1 MTTVEQGKP
10 SPELTP
16 PSVRTPRPVDAPP
29 EQGSWLNRISVGQKL
44 GLTALAFGLPV
55 AVLLGLLLQAQQRD
69 LVVVRDELRGHAY
82 LPTMIDLQV
91 NMQRHRRDSAALL
104 TGTPTDSIRQAVAVL
119 NKDIDAEIVKLTRI
133 NTAQGQDFELGSSL
147 SALKTAWTDVKTK
160 VNNRAISAVES
171 TRLHTLILNER
182 INPFYADV
190 SNKSG
195 LALDPARESYY
206 LMNLVTATL
215 PQAIPE
221 TGVVLTGALTAI
233 RRGSSNNTQKGELAV
248 RLENARNAQ
257 LEIEKSVG
265 FARNASSTNND
276 KLRGL
281 DVDLSLAVKTIN
293 DVIEEQI
300 ITPPTPIIT
309 AEEYLRIAQPA
320 FDLPFT
326 LFRAATQTL
335 GESLNARQASLQ
347 QARTI
352 SLVLVAAA
360 LLIGLAVLL
369 AVARAINVPLRQLAR
384 AARDLGQGNLNVRVD
399 ELGTDEV
406 GVLAKTFNTTTAQLR
421 ENELRNA
428 AERESAAK
436 LQTNIG
442 SFLDITMDI
451 AEGDLT
457 KRGTVTEDVLGNVV
471 DSINVMVA
479 ELEDVLRRVQ
489 GASNS
494 VTQGAGEMLRNTN
507 QIAQGTQTTAEQA
520 GRVAGE
526 VQGVNASIRRMAD
539 DAQASAS
546 TAQQAL
552 SASQQGQRA
561 VESTLGGMQNIRR
574 EVQGISK
581 RIKNLGDRSLEIQ
594 EIVDTISRISSQTNL
609 LALNASIEAAGAGE
623 AGSRFAVVADEVRK
637 LAENSAQATGRIATL
652 IKNVQAEVQE
662 VVVSVEGGSR
672 EVEAG
677 YRVAT
682 DAGARLAEIA
692 GFAEQSAALAR
703 SISEAAQAQV
713 QGVSQVGEAV
723 NAIAGVSEQSRQSVN
738 ESRNAAEKLQQLA
751 SDLNTQLGR
760 FRLTS

>member
-16 PSVRTPRPVDAPP
+16 PSVRSPQQLSAPP
-29 EQGSWLNRISVGQKL
+29 EQGSWLNRISVAQKL

-82 LPTMIDLQV
+82 LPVLIGLQENV
-91 NMQRHRRDSAALL
+91 QAHRRQSGVLL
-104 TGTPTDSIRQAVAVL
+104 ATPTAANRQAIEALERKIDVGIASLVAVNTNQGQGFEL
-119 NKDIDAEIVKLTRI
+119 NKDI
-133 NTAQGQDFELGSSL
+133 
-147 SALKTAWTDVKTK
+147 SALKAAWTSIKTK
-160 VNNRAISAVES
+160 VGNRSIDVPES
-171 TRLHTLILNER
+171 TLIHSTFLNEN
-182 INPFYADV
+182 IDPLYGKISDV
-190 SNKSG
+190 SG
-195 LALDPARESYY
+195 LALDPVRDSYY
-206 LMNLVTATL
+206 LMNLVTNTL
-215 PQAIPE
+215 PQAIPIGGE
-221 TGVVLTGALTAI
+221 SMGDAFAAVSRQSITDV
-233 RRGSSNNTQKGELAV
+233 QKAALAV
-248 RLENARNAQ
+248 RLENTRRGQREVENAVQ
-257 LEIEKSVG
+257 L
-265 FARNASSTNND
+265 ARNASPVTANS
-276 KLRGL
+276 LR
-281 DVDLSLAVKTIN
+281 
-293 DVIEEQI
+293 
-300 ITPPTPIIT
+300 
-309 AEEYLRIAQPA
+309 QPA
-320 FDLPFT
+320 ANLSRNVSAIVDTIETSVLAPAQITLPAGDYLGVT
-326 LFRAATQTL
+326 TPYVDYSYKLLSAASQTL
-335 GESLNARQASLQ
+335 GDILSARQASLQ

-406 GVLAKTFNTTTAQLR
+406 GVLAKTFNQTAGQLR
-421 ENELRNA
+421 DNELRNA

-442 SFLDITMDI
+442 SFLDVTMDI

-457 KRGTVTEDVLGNVV
+457 KRGIVTEDVLGNVV

-479 ELEDVLRRVQ
+479 ELEDVLRQVQ

-723 NAIAGVSEQSRQSVN
+723 NAIAGVSEQSRRSVN

-751 SDLNTQLGR
+751 ADLNSQLGR
-760 FRLTS
+760 FRLSN